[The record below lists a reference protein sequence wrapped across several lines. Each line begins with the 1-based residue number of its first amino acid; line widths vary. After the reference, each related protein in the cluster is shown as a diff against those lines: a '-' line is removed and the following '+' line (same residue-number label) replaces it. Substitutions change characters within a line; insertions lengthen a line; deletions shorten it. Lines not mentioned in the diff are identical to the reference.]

1 MANETKMHRAFMA
14 WGEGLGHRF
23 DSQRPT
29 SDRLATFL
37 EYQNKNLGIKTQI
50 RVEGVP
56 MLMIVI

>member
-1 MANETKMHRAFMA
+1 MHRAFMA

-29 SDRLATFL
+29 SDRLTTLL

-56 MLMIVI
+56 MLMIMI